1 MTTKMSPAPDFSE
14 LLPPATAAPEFFL
27 RIEPKKG
34 LFNLDL
40 SDVWTFRELLYF
52 LVWRDVSVRY
62 KQTIIGMAWAILQ
75 PVLTMLIFTTVFGHF
90 AAIPSDGAPY
100 SIFIFTALLPW
111 NCFSQAISRSGV
123 SLVNDSNLVKKVYFP
138 RLIIPIAGVASPLV
152 DFLFSS
158 LVLFVMMAWFR
169 MPLRSSMLTLPLFLL
184 LGIAASLAAGVWL
197 APLNAKYRDV
207 GHAIPFLTQFL
218 MFASPVT
225 YPLSIIPQKWHLIYG
240 LNPLVGVIEGFR
252 WSLLGKA
259 SPDFGVIAL
268 SVVIAFGALMSGI
281 VFFKRMERSFSD
293 VL

>member
-1 MTTKMSPAPDFSE
+1 MSIKMPSLPTFNE
-14 LLPPATAAPEFFL
+14 LVPQDSAAAEFFL
-27 RIEPKKG
+27 RIEPRKG
-34 LFNLDL
+34 LFSLDL
-40 SDVWTFRELLYF
+40 GEVWAFRELLYF

-75 PVLTMLIFTTVFGHF
+75 PVLTMLIFTLVFGHF
-90 AAIPSDGAPY
+90 AGIPSDGLPY
-100 SIFIFTALLPW
+100 SIFVFASLLPW

-138 RLIIPIAGVASPLV
+138 RLIIPLAGVASPLV
-152 DFLFSS
+152 DFFVSFLA
-158 LVLFVMMAWFR
+158 LLVMMAWYGIA
-169 MPLRSSMLTLPLFLL
+169 LRWSAITLPLFTL
-184 LGIAASLAAGVWL
+184 LGLLCAFAAGVWL

-225 YPLSIIPQKWHLIYG
+225 YPLSIIPHKWRLIYG

-252 WSLLGKA
+252 WALLGKT
-259 SPDFGVIAL
+259 SPDFGVIGL
-268 SVVIAFGALMSGI
+268 SVLIVLGMLMSGI